1 MDPFHDYYG
10 IPWYIFI
17 GIWSFIAIGL
27 HVYQVGF
34 IIKLIRLGKDD
45 DRFNSWQQRMKE
57 FLTDWLGQRKV
68 VEDKLAGYAHALI
81 FWGFLMLVSDVIDL
95 GTGGLFLRF
104 LHFIYLGNIW
114 NLVVDIGYTMAG
126 IGILFALYRRLIVRP
141 EKLKNASME
150 GVFILFAILGI
161 VITAFIVEAGEMI
174 EEDKTHLNYWEP
186 IGVLFAIQMENMNE
200 SFLRT
205 FIDASYWL
213 HMILIG
219 GFLIEIPQTKH
230 SHLIGTI
237 PNVMFQDHDPM
248 GAMRPLQTDDKD
260 VAVKTDDLDFDKL
273 NLGVN
278 KFEEFTW
285 RQLSDGWACT
295 ACARCQDVCPAYGS
309 GKTLNPMQIIMDVK
323 NYGKEHGSL
332 LLAGEQPEETMVDR
346 FTPDAIWACTTCYA
360 CVDAC
365 PVHIEHVP
373 KLTDT
378 RRHLVMEASD
388 FPEELQNLFNNLE
401 RNSNPWGMGA
411 HTRAD
416 WAEGLDI
423 KIGEPAEY
431 LFYVGCAGS
440 FDDRN
445 KKVSRATA
453 MLLKEAGVD
462 FSILGEMEM
471 CNGDCARR
479 AGNEFLFQMMAEMT
493 IESLDSVGTLKVITA
508 CPHCFHTIGKEY
520 EKYGGKYEV
529 YHHSQ
534 VLNELKQE
542 GKLNINKFE
551 DKVTFHDP
559 CYLGRIGGETE
570 APRQALG
577 GDLIEME
584 RHGQK
589 SFCCGGGGARVWM
602 EEDADKRVNE
612 IRAKEASDTDADCV
626 AVGCPFCMTM
636 MTDGLKEI
644 GDGKPVKDISEIM
657 LENLNTDNNS
667 DILKTN
673 EKQPLSEEV

>member
-1 MDPFHDYYG
+1 MDPFHDYYS
-10 IPWYIFI
+10 IPWWVIL
-17 GIWSFIAIGL
+17 GVWSFIAIGL

-34 IIKLIRLGKDD
+34 IVKLIRLGKDD
-45 DRFNSWQQRMKE
+45 NRFNSWTQRVTE

-68 VEDKLAGYAHALI
+68 VEDKVAGYAHALI
-81 FWGFLMLVSDVIDL
+81 FWGFLMLVTDVIDL
-95 GTGGLFLRF
+95 GTGGLLRD
-104 LHFIYLGNIW
+104 LLSKVKLDGIW
-114 NLVVDIGYTMAG
+114 NLVVEIGYVLAMV
-126 IGILFALYRRLIVRP
+126 GILVALFRRLIIRP
-141 EKLKNASME
+141 EKLKGASLE
-150 GVFILFAILGI
+150 GTLILVAILGI
-161 VITAFIVEAGEMI
+161 VLTAFIVEAGEMI
-174 EEDKTHLNYWEP
+174 GENAGYNAWEP
-186 IGVLFAIQMENMNE
+186 VGVLFAKEMEKMDQE
-200 SFLRT
+200 TLRT
-205 FIDASYWL
+205 VIDGSYWL

-230 SHLIGTI
+230 SHLIGTV
-237 PNVMFQDHDPM
+237 PNVMFQDHNSM
-248 GAMRPLQTDDKD
+248 GTMTPLQMGDND
-260 VAVKTDDLDFDKL
+260 VAVKTDDLDFDNL
-273 NLGVN
+273 ALGVN
-278 KFEEFTW
+278 KFTDFTW

-295 ACARCQDVCPAYGS
+295 ACARCQDVCPAYNS

-323 NYGKEHGSL
+323 DYGKEHGSL
-332 LLAGEQPEETMVDR
+332 LLAGEEPEETIVDR

-378 RRHLVMEASD
+378 RRHLVMESSE

-411 HTRAD
+411 HTRAE
-416 WAEGLDI
+416 WAEGLDL
-423 KIGEPAEY
+423 KIGKPAEY

-453 MLLKEAGVD
+453 KLLKEAGVD

-471 CNGDCARR
+471 CNGDPARR
-479 AGNEFLFQMMAEMT
+479 AGNEFLFQMMAET
-493 IESLDSVGTLKVITA
+493 NVETLNSVSKQMTLKVITA

-534 VLNELKQE
+534 ILNELRQE
-542 GKLNINKFE
+542 GKLKINDFE

-570 APRQALG
+570 APREALG

-584 RHGQK
+584 RHGTK

-612 IRAKEASDTDADCV
+612 IRAKEASKTGADCV

-636 MTDGLKEI
+636 MSDGLKEI
-644 GDGKPVKDISEIM
+644 GDVKPVKDISEIM
-657 LENLNTDNNS
+657 LENLNT
-667 DILKTN
+667 
-673 EKQPLSEEV
+673 EEA

>member
-10 IPWYIFI
+10 IEWYLILLV
-17 GIWSFIAIGL
+17 WATIALGS
-27 HVYQVGF
+27 HFYQVGF
-34 IIKLIRLGKDD
+34 IVRLIRLGKDD
-45 DRFNSWQQRMKE
+45 KRFNSWTQRVTE

-68 VEDKLAGYAHALI
+68 VEDKVAGYAHALI
-81 FWGFLMLVSDVIDL
+81 FWGFLMLVTDVIDL
-95 GTGGLFLRF
+95 GTGGLLRDI
-104 LHFIYLGNIW
+104 LSKVKLDGIW
-114 NLVVDIGYTMAG
+114 NLVVEIGYVMAM
-126 IGILFALYRRLIVRP
+126 IGILIALFRRLVIRP
-141 EKLKNASME
+141 EKLKGASVE
-150 GVFILFAILGI
+150 GTLILVAILGI
-161 VITAFIVEAGEMI
+161 VLTAFIVEAGEMI
-174 EEDKTHLNYWEP
+174 GETTDYNEWEP
-186 IGVLFAIQMENMNE
+186 VGVLFAKEMEKMDQE
-200 SFLRT
+200 TLRT
-205 FIDASYWL
+205 VVDGSYWL

-230 SHLIGTI
+230 SHLIGTV
-237 PNVMFQDHDPM
+237 PNVMFQDHNPM
-248 GAMRPLQTDDKD
+248 GAMTPLQMGDNDM
-260 VAVKTDDLDFDKL
+260 AVKTDDLDFDNL
-273 NLGVN
+273 ALGVN
-278 KFEEFTW
+278 KFTDFTW

-295 ACARCQDVCPAYGS
+295 ACARCQDVCPAYNS
-309 GKTLNPMQIIMDVK
+309 GKTLNPMQIVMDVK
-323 NYGKEHGSL
+323 DYGKEHGSL
-332 LLAGEQPEETMVDR
+332 LLAGKEPEETIVDR

-378 RRHLVMEASD
+378 RRHLVMESSE

-416 WAEGLDI
+416 WAEGLDL
-423 KIGEPAEY
+423 KIGKPAEY

-453 MLLKEAGVD
+453 KLLKEAGVD

-471 CNGDCARR
+471 CNGDPARR
-479 AGNEFLFQMMAEMT
+479 AGNEFLFQMMAET
-493 IESLDSVGTLKVITA
+493 NVESLNSIGRQKTLKVITA

-520 EKYGGKYEV
+520 EKYGGKYKV
-529 YHHSQ
+529 YHHTQ
-534 VLNELKQE
+534 ILNELRQE
-542 GKLNINKFE
+542 GKLKIKNFE

-570 APRQALG
+570 APRDVLG

-584 RHGQK
+584 RHGTK

-612 IRAKEASDTDADCV
+612 IRAKEASKTGADCV
-626 AVGCPFCMTM
+626 AVGCPYCMTM
-636 MTDGLKEI
+636 MSDGLKSI
-644 GDGKPVKDISEIM
+644 GDEKQVKDISEIL
-657 LENLNTDNNS
+657 LENLEAET
-667 DILKTN
+667 
-673 EKQPLSEEV
+673 

>member
-10 IPWYIFI
+10 IEWYLILMV
-17 GIWSFIAIGL
+17 WAAIALGS
-27 HVYQVGF
+27 HFYQVGF
-34 IIKLIRLGKDD
+34 IVRLIRLGKDD
-45 DRFNSWQQRMKE
+45 HRFNSWTQRVTE

-68 VEDKLAGYAHALI
+68 VEDKVAGYAHALI

-95 GTGGLFLRF
+95 GTGGLLRDI
-104 LHFIYLGNIW
+104 LSVVKLDGIW
-114 NLVVDIGYTMAG
+114 NLVVEIGYVMAM
-126 IGILFALYRRLIVRP
+126 IGILIALFRRLVIRP
-141 EKLKNASME
+141 EKLKGASIE
-150 GVFILFAILGI
+150 GTFILVAILGI
-161 VITAFIVEAGEMI
+161 VLTAFVVEAGEMI
-174 EEDKTHLNYWEP
+174 GESTEYNAWEP
-186 IGVLFAIQMENMNE
+186 VGVLFAKEMEKMDHDT
-200 SFLRT
+200 LRT
-205 FIDASYWL
+205 VVDASYWL
-213 HMILIG
+213 HMVLIG

-230 SHLIGTI
+230 SHLIGTV
-237 PNVMFQDHDPM
+237 PNVMFQDHNPM
-248 GAMRPLQTDDKD
+248 GAMIPLQMGDDD
-260 VAVKTDDLDFDKL
+260 VAVKTDDLDFENL
-273 NLGVN
+273 TLGVN
-278 KFEEFTW
+278 KFTDFTW

-295 ACARCQDVCPAYGS
+295 ACARCQDVCPAYNS
-309 GKTLNPMQIIMDVK
+309 GKTLNPMQIVMDVK
-323 NYGKEHGSL
+323 DYGKEHGSL
-332 LLAGEQPEETMVDR
+332 LLAGEEPEETIIDR

-373 KLTDT
+373 KLTDA
-378 RRHLVMEASD
+378 RRHLVMESSE

-416 WAEGLDI
+416 WAEGLDL
-423 KIGEPAEY
+423 KIGQPAEY

-453 MLLKEAGVD
+453 KLLKEAGVD

-471 CNGDCARR
+471 CNGDPARR
-479 AGNEFLFQMMAEMT
+479 AGNEFLFQMMAET
-493 IESLDSVGTLKVITA
+493 NVESLNSIGRQTTLKVITA

-529 YHHSQ
+529 YHHTQ
-534 VLNELKQE
+534 ILNELRQE
-542 GKLNINKFE
+542 GKLKIKNFE

-570 APRQALG
+570 APREVLG
-577 GDLIEME
+577 GDLVEME
-584 RHGQK
+584 RHGTK

-612 IRAKEASDTDADCV
+612 IRAKEASKTGADCV
-626 AVGCPFCMTM
+626 AVGCPYCMTM
-636 MTDGLKEI
+636 MSDGLKSI
-644 GDGKPVKDISEIM
+644 GDEKQVKDISEIL
-657 LENLNTDNNS
+657 LENLEAET
-667 DILKTN
+667 
-673 EKQPLSEEV
+673 